1 MGRDVRIWSYV
12 QWAVAVFCFA
22 LLPGVALGQS
32 NAVHKGEAGAH
43 ESGNAR
49 PLVLKLSCEVRE
61 VGLGDP
67 ITVIVQIMNASSE
80 PVRLFGELKWGYGG
94 GLTLNVH
101 DVKGQVVQPEQY
113 DDDMIVPSRIPL
125 PDAYIVLPPDHIF
138 GVARPD
144 LAKNLFG
151 KPGHYRLSVRYWSPV
166 AQSQARRTK
175 FFGRESGPI
184 DSNTIDVTVR

>member
-1 MGRDVRIWSYV
+1 MMKDVIGIRVI
-12 QWAVAVFCFA
+12 AALCLA
-22 LLPGVALGQS
+22 LLPCVASGQ
-32 NAVHKGEAGAH
+32 ARATDKGTTTTN

-49 PLVLKLSCEVRE
+49 PLLLKLSCEVRE

-101 DVKGQVVQPEQY
+101 DVKGQVVQPEKY
-113 DDDMIVPSRIPL
+113 DDDMIVPSRILL

-166 AQSQARRTK
+166 AQSQARQTK